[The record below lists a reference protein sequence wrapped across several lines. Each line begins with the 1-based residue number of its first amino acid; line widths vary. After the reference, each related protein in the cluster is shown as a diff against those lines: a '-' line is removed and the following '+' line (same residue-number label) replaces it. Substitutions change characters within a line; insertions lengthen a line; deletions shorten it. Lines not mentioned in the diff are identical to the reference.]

1 MSSQASA
8 TITGLA
14 VLENPRFYNTKQ
26 SNSFVFDAQF
36 YLAPHVTL
44 VAQLRYYNAKGD
56 HFDPMGQYVVCSTI
70 AKTQEGAKLGSLDIK
85 PEEYHVVG
93 DIIWLIRV
101 SATKQQLRNRPWISV
116 SGAAIIPLKDSGTF
130 QVNAVQFTHANRN
143 TGHPSTMPI
152 EAMFPNTP
160 RYAEKPIPKPNT
172 YVTLG
177 GFLSR
182 YTEKNN
188 IPDRFYIEVDHVVFL
203 GRSQIPVETP
213 GKSPFEGSCRK
224 RKQGLKFSFDDDD
237 DDDNDEKDLETPCK
251 KARLSGDTGSSLF
264 GGMKPITGPLN
275 SLSDTSSSRS
285 ESE

>member
-14 VLENPRFYNTKQ
+14 VLENPRIYDTKQ
-26 SNSFVFDAQF
+26 SNSISFDAQF

-44 VAQLRYYNAKGD
+44 VARLRYYNAKGD
-56 HFDPMGQYVVCSTI
+56 HFDPMGQYIVCSTI
-70 AKTQEGAKLGSLDIK
+70 AKTQASTKLGSLDTN
-85 PEEYHVVG
+85 PEQFHVVG

-101 SATKQQLRNRPWISV
+101 SATKQQLRNRPWMSV
-116 SGAAIIPLKDSGTF
+116 SGAAIIPSNNSGTF

-143 TGHPSTMPI
+143 TGQPSVMPI
-152 EAMFPNTP
+152 EVMFPDTP
-160 RYAEKPIPKPNT
+160 RYSKKPIPKPNT

-182 YTEKNN
+182 YTEKND
-188 IPDRFYIEVDHVVFL
+188 IPDRFYIEADHVVFL

-213 GKSPFEGSCRK
+213 AKSPFEGSCHK

-237 DDDNDEKDLETPCK
+237 DDEEDPETPCK
-251 KARLSGDTGSSLF
+251 KTKLSSDTGSRLF
-264 GGMKPITGPLN
+264 DGMKPVAGPLT
-275 SLSDTSSSRS
+275 SLSDTSSSSRS